1 MSRRDSTSKILGV
14 AFLLCLVCS
23 ILVSAAAV
31 GLSGRQERNK
41 VEEKRKNI
49 LQAADLYQPDV
60 PIDEQY
66 SRIEPRVVD
75 LQTAWFT
82 DRFDPAEFDSRAAA
96 RDPET
101 RRVIPDQLDFADIK
115 TRSRYK
121 DVYLVLK
128 DDHLQQLILPV
139 HGKGL
144 WSTMY
149 GFISLDN
156 DLNTVKG
163 FAFYEH
169 GETPGLGGEIDN
181 PNWKRQWQG
190 KKIYGENGDVRIKVL
205 KGRVDRNAPDAAYQA
220 DGLAGATLTARGVDH
235 LLKYWMGEDGYQPF
249 LERLQQQ
256 GVEP

>member
-1 MSRRDSTSKILGV
+1 MSRDSTRRVLSV

-23 ILVSAAAV
+23 ILVSTAAV
-31 GLSGRQERNK
+31 LLSGQQERNK
-41 VEEKRKNI
+41 LEEKRKNI
-49 LQAADLYQPDV
+49 LQAAGMYREGV
-60 PIDEQY
+60 SVDEQY
-66 SRIEPRVVD
+66 ALIEPRVVD
-75 LQTAWFT
+75 LQSGWFS
-82 DRFDPAEFDSRAAA
+82 DRFDPAAFDSRAAA

-101 RRVIPDQLDFADIK
+101 RRQIPAQLDLADIK
-115 TRSRYK
+115 VRSRFK
-121 DVYLVLK
+121 DVYLVL
-128 DDHLQQLILPV
+128 DNNQLQQLILPV

-181 PNWKRQWQG
+181 PAWKQQWQG
-190 KKIYGENGDVRIKVL
+190 KKIYGDNGAVRISVL
-205 KGRVDRNAPDAAYQA
+205 KGRVDRNAPGAVYQA

-249 LERLQQQ
+249 LERLKQQ